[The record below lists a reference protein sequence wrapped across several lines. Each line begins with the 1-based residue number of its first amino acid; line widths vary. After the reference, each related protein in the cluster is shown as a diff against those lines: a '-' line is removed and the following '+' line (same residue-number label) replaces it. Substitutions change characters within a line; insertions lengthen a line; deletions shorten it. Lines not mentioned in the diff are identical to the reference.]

1 MSRKSKITYS
11 CSHTK
16 QLEEKYKDDPKY
28 FVNGEFQANLLSETE
43 KAQIRDLT
51 SGISAVIGGAA
62 GDSTY
67 NAQLAGVIGQNAVEN
82 NVLSP
87 EEYKRKVELINKAQG
102 GTNGLNF
109 KALAILN
116 NGSLNE
122 KEAREFLALVALD
135 KYSDQLLKQY
145 VKNPKSLSNEQL
157 YDLTYLLNQAS
168 NGDPKKAQQIYSDA
182 KFNIG
187 TADPYTGEQL
197 NQAIIKAK
205 QSLSYANSTDKQL
218 AEAAEPALFGLT
230 GKLGTIIRYVGG
242 LAGSY
247 NVGQGSAKIA
257 DGKYNEGAVQ
267 VVNGALMIAP
277 GSVINGA
284 KVYDKAK
291 VLDARYRQEQML
303 NDNIAFNISPTS
315 WDSYPSIG
323 RSGTFV
329 TDGKAIST
337 LLGNIRGKTEITITK
352 AQAAKI
358 EKEMGLNPGS
368 LQGEFKIRQVS
379 DIKNKMPNSPMEG
392 NDYFRGAGNHLP
404 GGHPEMVIKSIS
416 TKDNNTV
423 KTILKVKVK

>member
-51 SGISAVIGGAA
+51 AGISAVIGGAA

-87 EEYKRKVELINKAQG
+87 EEYKRKVEIINKAQG

-182 KFNIG
+182 KL
-187 TADPYTGEQL
+187 TR
-197 NQAIIKAK
+197 KA
-205 QSLSYANSTDKQL
+205 SSS
-218 AEAAEPALFGLT
+218 
-230 GKLGTIIRYVGG
+230 R
-242 LAGSY
+242 
-247 NVGQGSAKIA
+247 
-257 DGKYNEGAVQ
+257 
-267 VVNGALMIAP
+267 
-277 GSVINGA
+277 
-284 KVYDKAK
+284 
-291 VLDARYRQEQML
+291 
-303 NDNIAFNISPTS
+303 
-315 WDSYPSIG
+315 
-323 RSGTFV
+323 
-329 TDGKAIST
+329 
-337 LLGNIRGKTEITITK
+337 
-352 AQAAKI
+352 
-358 EKEMGLNPGS
+358 
-368 LQGEFKIRQVS
+368 
-379 DIKNKMPNSPMEG
+379 KN
-392 NDYFRGAGNHLP
+392 L
-404 GGHPEMVIKSIS
+404 
-416 TKDNNTV
+416 
-423 KTILKVKVK
+423 